1 MHEMQRCG
9 LLLLMFRG
17 LCICLLDITMSCA
30 KMAELVEMVFVLW
43 TRGAK
48 KPSVR
53 YVGAL
58 LGVILGHADLTS
70 IDILD

>member
-30 KMAELVEMVFVLW
+30 KMAELVEMVFGLW

-48 KPSVR
+48 EPSVR
-53 YVGAL
+53 
-58 LGVILGHADLTS
+58 
-70 IDILD
+70 